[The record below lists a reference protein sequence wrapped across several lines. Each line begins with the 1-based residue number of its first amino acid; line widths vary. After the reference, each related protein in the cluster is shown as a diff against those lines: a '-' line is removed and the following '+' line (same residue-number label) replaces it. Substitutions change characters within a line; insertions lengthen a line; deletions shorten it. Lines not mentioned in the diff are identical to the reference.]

1 MLGRGACA
9 QAAAD
14 SKQAAT
20 DSGNTLFISIHN
32 RAEGR
37 EREHEG
43 RENKMAHGEPMLR
56 RQAALWQ
63 TAEDGRMRILLV
75 FTLLCSASANAEE
88 RILGLVEIPTLPG
101 F

>member
-1 MLGRGACA
+1 
-9 QAAAD
+9 
-14 SKQAAT
+14 
-20 DSGNTLFISIHN
+20 
-32 RAEGR
+32 
-37 EREHEG
+37 
-43 RENKMAHGEPMLR
+43 MAHGEPMLR